1 MQRKTPQTSDIDDET
16 LFAKVERGILSFL
29 QAHTIR

>member
-16 LFAKVERGILSFL
+16 LFAKVERGDVEAL
-29 QAHTIR
+29 Q

>member
-16 LFAKVERGILSFL
+16 LFAKVEQGRCRGIYCSL
-29 QAHTIR
+29 Q